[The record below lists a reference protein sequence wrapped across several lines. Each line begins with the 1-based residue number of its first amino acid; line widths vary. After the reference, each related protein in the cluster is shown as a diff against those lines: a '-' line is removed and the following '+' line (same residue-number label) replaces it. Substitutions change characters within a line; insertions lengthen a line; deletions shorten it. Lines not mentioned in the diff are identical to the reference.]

1 MKKDTLK
8 IEFLWKEKEL
18 ILSVEEY
25 TANKQIAIL
34 LYDAKTK
41 EYFSDLSVY
50 VVPFKDE
57 TFMAVD
63 TNNFTQGEILIRN
76 YNLGYFVNYIQSG
89 FCTYPVYA
97 MNLEEL
103 KKRDKDW
110 VKKFS
115 WKDDPVG

>member
-1 MKKDTLK
+1 MKNTLK
-8 IEFLWKEKEL
+8 VPFLWKEKEL

-50 VVPFKDE
+50 IVPFEDE
-57 TFMAVD
+57 TYMAVD
-63 TNNFTQGEILIRN
+63 TNNFPSWEMLIRN
-76 YNLGYFVNYIQSG
+76 YNLWDFVTYIPSG
-89 FCTYPVYA
+89 FYTYPVYD
-97 MNLEEL
+97 MKLEEL
-103 KKRDKDW
+103 EKWDKDW

-115 WKDDPVG
+115 WKSNPEE

>member
-1 MKKDTLK
+1 MKNTLK
-8 IEFLWKEKEL
+8 VEFLWKEIEL

-50 VVPFKDE
+50 VVPFEDE

-63 TNNFTQGEILIRN
+63 TNNFPQWEILIRN
-76 YNLGYFVNYIQSG
+76 YDLWDFVTYISSG
-89 FCTYPVYA
+89 FCTYTVYA
-97 MNLEEL
+97 MKLDEL
-103 KKRDKDW
+103 KRRDKNW
-110 VKKFS
+110 VNKFI
-115 WKDDPVG
+115 WDEDIAE

>member
-1 MKKDTLK
+1 MTKKLK
-8 IEFLWKEKEL
+8 IQFLWKEKEL
-18 ILSVEEY
+18 ILSVETY

-50 VVPFKDE
+50 VIPFEDE

-63 TNNFTQGEILIRN
+63 TNNFPQWEMFIRN
-76 YNLGYFVNYIQSG
+76 YNLWDFVYYIQSG

-97 MNLEEL
+97 MKLEEL
-103 KKRDKDW
+103 EKLDKIW
-110 VKKFS
+110 VERFI
-115 WKDDPVG
+115 WKTD